1 MSGTKFSVIIPTHNR
16 ADALGLT
23 LANLARQQFTEPWE
37 VIVVNNRCTDN
48 TDALVE
54 SQNFPVS
61 LRLVHEDTPGAAAAR
76 NAGAAH
82 AKGQYLLFIDNDVL
96 VEPDFMR
103 CHLVALEAHPRAWI
117 VGQLVNLPEQE
128 GTPFGR
134 FRKSL
139 FPFIPPEESIRETS

>member
-16 ADALGLT
+16 AEALRLT

-54 SQNFPVS
+54 DQDFPAP

-76 NAGAAH
+76 NAGA
-82 AKGQYLLFIDNDVL
+82 VL
-96 VEPDFMR
+96 
-103 CHLVALEAHPRAWI
+103 A
-117 VGQLVNLPEQE
+117 
-128 GTPFGR
+128 
-134 FRKSL
+134 S
-139 FPFIPPEESIRETS
+139 